1 MSNELLIELNKAIRE
16 HDNKKMIE
24 VNQKI
29 IDKERERFNK
39 ITTETRELDE
49 LFILN
54 QLDEFEYFE

>member
-39 ITTETRELDE
+39 TTTETRELDE

>member
-1 MSNELLIELNKAIRE
+1 MTNELLVELNKAIRE

-29 IDKERERFNK
+29 IDKERERFK
-39 ITTETRELDE
+39 AIETRELDE

>member
-1 MSNELLIELNKAIRE
+1 MTNELLVELNKAIRE

-39 ITTETRELDE
+39 TIETKELDE

>member
-1 MSNELLIELNKAIRE
+1 MTNELLVELNKAIRE

>member
-29 IDKERERFNK
+29 IDKERERFK
-39 ITTETRELDE
+39 TIEARELDE
-49 LFILN
+49 LFILS
-54 QLDEFEYFE
+54 QLDEFEYSE

>member
-24 VNQKI
+24 INQKI

-39 ITTETRELDE
+39 TIETRELDE

>member
-1 MSNELLIELNKAIRE
+1 MTNELLVELNKAIRE

-29 IDKERERFNK
+29 IDKERERINK

>member
-1 MSNELLIELNKAIRE
+1 MTNELLVELNKAIRE

-39 ITTETRELDE
+39 ITTKTRELDE

>member
-1 MSNELLIELNKAIRE
+1 MTNELLVELNKAIRE

-39 ITTETRELDE
+39 TIETRELDE

>member
-1 MSNELLIELNKAIRE
+1 MSNELLIELNKAIKE

-39 ITTETRELDE
+39 TIETRELDE

-54 QLDEFEYFE
+54 QLDEFEYFD

>member
-1 MSNELLIELNKAIRE
+1 MSNELLVELNKAIRE

>member
-1 MSNELLIELNKAIRE
+1 MTNELLVELNKAIRE

-54 QLDEFEYFE
+54 QLDEFEYF

>member
-29 IDKERERFNK
+29 IDKERERFK
-39 ITTETRELDE
+39 AIETRELDE

>member
-1 MSNELLIELNKAIRE
+1 MTNELLVELNKAIRE

-39 ITTETRELDE
+39 TTETRELDE

>member
-1 MSNELLIELNKAIRE
+1 MSNELLVELNKAIRE

-29 IDKERERFNK
+29 IDKERERFK
-39 ITTETRELDE
+39 AIETRELDE